1 MKWKLRFGAVTGNA
15 LEFYDLA
22 IFAAISSYLSAEL
35 ARLGCQQA
43 TEMVWA
49 IFALRFL
56 MRPIGGYVIGRYAD
70 KVGKKSALI
79 LVSIITGSATLM
91 MGLLPIHLL
100 GAYAP
105 LVILILQMALSFS
118 YAGEAPSLSAYL
130 YKDSQPHE
138 RGRISGLLTGSAVV
152 GVIAS
157 LAIVL
162 LLERILDAES
172 MQKFGWRIPL
182 LLGLANILI
191 CFWFRYRLPNQP
203 IEKVR
208 DKIDWFK
215 AFNIFLIV
223 VPGSVIFY
231 TLNFSSSFIIKE
243 LNLDEFK
250 SMYSIVSSIFL
261 LVFIVFVG
269 VLTDKYSTP
278 EKVFEYG
285 VKLAFLFSV
294 PIYFFISNYGL
305 VVSILS
311 QLVMLIISAMVLCN
325 WNYAMTKPADGHVT
339 TFSMG
344 YNIASV
350 IIGGVTPM
358 IIINLVSVHVSLVGV
373 FVMVS
378 ALSLFLSLFLRR
390 NNSLTRIKG

>member
-1 MKWKLRFGAVTGNA
+1 MKWKLRFGAVAGNA

-35 ARLGCQQA
+35 TRLGYQQA
-43 TEMVWA
+43 TEMVWG
-49 IFALRFL
+49 IFALRFI

-79 LVSIITGSATLM
+79 LVSIITGSATLT

-100 GAYAP
+100 GTYAP

-152 GVIAS
+152 GVIGS

-162 LLERILDAES
+162 LLERILDVES

-191 CFWFRYRLPNQP
+191 CFWFRYWLPNQP
-203 IEKVR
+203 IEKVK

-215 AFNIFLIV
+215 ALNIFLIV
-223 VPGSVIFY
+223 IPGSVIFY

-243 LNLDEFK
+243 INIEGFR
-250 SMYSIVSSIFL
+250 SIYAIMSSIFL
-261 LVFIVFVG
+261 LIFIAIIGF
-269 VLTDKYSTP
+269 LTDKYSYS
-278 EKVFEYG
+278 ERVFKYG
-285 VKLAFLFSV
+285 VKLAFVFST
-294 PIYFFISNYGL
+294 PIYFFISNHGL
-305 VVSILS
+305 VASILS

-325 WNYAMTKPADGHVT
+325 WNYAMTKPAGGHVT

-358 IIINLVSVHVSLVGV
+358 IISNLVSIHVSLVGV
-373 FVMVS
+373 FVMMS
-378 ALSLFLSLFLRR
+378 TLALFLSFIL
-390 NNSLTRIKG
+390 SKKK